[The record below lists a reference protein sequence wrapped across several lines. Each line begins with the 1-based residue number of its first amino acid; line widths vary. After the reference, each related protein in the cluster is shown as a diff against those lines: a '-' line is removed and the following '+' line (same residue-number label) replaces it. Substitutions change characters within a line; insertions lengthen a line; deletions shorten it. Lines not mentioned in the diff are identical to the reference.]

1 MYAISYRGMTGTLR
15 WDGSMWSGRLC
26 LIPYLG
32 EYCGPTAD
40 SCIAAFNHKV
50 DAWHDFVA
58 EYEPE
63 PIPTDGAPE
72 FPGPAEPEPIP
83 E

>member
-1 MYAISYRGMTGTLR
+1 MYAIRYRGITGTLHH
-15 WDGSMWSGRLC
+15 SGAGWAGRIC

-32 EYCGPTAD
+32 AYSGVSAD
-40 SCIAAFNHKV
+40 ECIANFHAKV
-50 DAWHDFVA
+50 DAWLEFSDV
-58 EYEPE
+58 E

-72 FPGPAEPEPIP
+72 FPGPVEPEPIP